1 MKMDLNEL
9 MRIAKDQCDS
19 VTRVFKR
26 HAEETKDESSMKA
39 YRTMAQGRLHGIIE
53 AMINIYAC
61 ELVHEDDAY
70 WENVKVLRS
79 YEEMTENAISETF
92 AKWYTEYLNRF

>member
-19 VTRVFKR
+19 VARVLKR
-26 HAEETKDESSMKA
+26 HAVETKDESSMKA

-53 AMINIYAC
+53 TMINIYAC
-61 ELVHEDDAY
+61 ELVHEDNAY
-70 WENVKVLRS
+70 WENVKELRS
-79 YEEMTENAISETF
+79 YEDKIESEISETF
-92 AKWYTEYLNRF
+92 GKWYTEYLNRF